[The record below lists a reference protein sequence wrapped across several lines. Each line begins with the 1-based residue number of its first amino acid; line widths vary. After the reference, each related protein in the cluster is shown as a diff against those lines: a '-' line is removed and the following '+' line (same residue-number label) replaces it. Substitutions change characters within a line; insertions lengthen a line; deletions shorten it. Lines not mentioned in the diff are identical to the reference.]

1 MQKGDIFDVFKD
13 YKFLLLVFALTS
25 TMIPLYFTESTLPL
39 MLQKNHDNA
48 QYIFGTIVTITTLM
62 SIILQI
68 FISKFSKRFGYIK
81 SIILGQF
88 LTILVFIV
96 IPILKNDISLIGIFM
111 ILSIGEMLTS
121 LSSNLLIVDNCKE
134 GNIGKY
140 MSIGKLRVFLAL
152 SISAAIGGYFINNNA
167 IQMCMLTYSGLSL
180 FGIVTLFLLKNSI
193 NDTSRK

>member
-1 MQKGDIFDVFKD
+1 
-13 YKFLLLVFALTS
+13 
-25 TMIPLYFTESTLPL
+25 
-39 MLQKNHDNA
+39 
-48 QYIFGTIVTITTLM
+48 M

-81 SIILGQF
+81 SIILDQF

-111 ILSIGEMLTS
+111 LLSIGEMLTS

-140 MSIGKLRVFLAL
+140 MSSGKLRVFLAL

>member
-1 MQKGDIFDVFKD
+1 MQKGDIFEVFKD

-96 IPILKNDISLIGIFM
+96 IPILKNDISLNGIFM

-180 FGIVTLFLLKNSI
+180 FGILNVFLLKNSI

>member
-1 MQKGDIFDVFKD
+1 MQKGDIFEVFKD

-39 MLQKNHDNA
+39 MLQKNHNNA

-111 ILSIGEMLTS
+111 ILSICEMLTS

-152 SISAAIGGYFINNNA
+152 SISAVIGGYFINNNA